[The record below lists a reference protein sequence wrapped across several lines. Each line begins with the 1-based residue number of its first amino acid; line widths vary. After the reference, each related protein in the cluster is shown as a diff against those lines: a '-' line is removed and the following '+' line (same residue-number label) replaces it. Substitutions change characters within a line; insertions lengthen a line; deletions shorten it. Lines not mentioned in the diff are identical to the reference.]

1 MPGIVYDIIHPVR
14 HSQFQLDPHMKSA
27 THDQKTDADPEK
39 GKPATFW
46 ILPAN
51 RKGLKSLSEQ
61 TGTSVSYL
69 INRAISR
76 YLEDPQS
83 LFLPQCHTNHTSKEG

>member
-1 MPGIVYDIIHPVR
+1 MYDIKHPVR
-14 HSQFQLDPHMKSA
+14 RSQFQLDPNMKSS
-27 THDQKTDADPEK
+27 TKNQKNETETPK

-51 RKGLKSLSEQ
+51 RKGLKALSEQ

-76 YLEDPQS
+76 YLEDPRS
-83 LFLPQCHTNHTSKEG
+83 LFLPECHTFHTPEKK

>member
-1 MPGIVYDIIHPVR
+1 MYDIIHPVR
-14 HSQFQLDPHMKSA
+14 HSQLQLDLHMKSSSKKKKNQ
-27 THDQKTDADPEK
+27 TQSPK

-51 RKGLKSLSEQ
+51 RNGLKALSEQ

-76 YLEDPQS
+76 YLEDPRS
-83 LFLPQCHTNHTSKEG
+83 LFLPECHTNHTPYQK